1 MAMQIT
7 LPPEAQAIVD
17 REIESGRY
25 ESVEAVVV
33 QALYQLDDVS
43 FVDDEL
49 LVEARAQAD
58 RGETR
63 ELTEEVW
70 AEIRE
75 RAINDCLGFWWKGNL
90 HCHLDPLVL
99 PPGCWSNSSL
109 CAHST

>member
-1 MAMQIT
+1 MQIT
-7 LPPEAQAIVD
+7 LPPDAQAIID

-25 ESVEAVVV
+25 ENVQDVIV
-33 QALYQLDDVS
+33 QALHLLSDVPY
-43 FVDDEL
+43 VADEL

-75 RAINDCLGFWWKGNL
+75 RANEDARNGVPIPEDVKY
-90 HCHLDPLVL
+90 
-99 PPGCWSNSSL
+99 
-109 CAHST
+109 